1 LKVCYHWTNTDN
13 MLNIIKTGVWWGGS
27 ATLDVTYKFEK
38 GEGLHDAP
46 DQCLIFDSSDFEE
59 RVEIIM
65 GASPLGPFLLEEAEV
80 FFEGKIR
87 LDDKRFIGLGARTE
101 ENCQWLRE
109 VTSCRFHV
117 QLLPKSR
124 PGLRCDNHDC
134 GNKYGHD
141 GPCPS

>member
-1 LKVCYHWTNTDN
+1 